1 MILTEQQEMIRES
14 AARFAEERLA
24 PNSRKWETAE
34 AVDPDVLREMGQLGF
49 MGMTVPEAYNGAGL
63 DYVSYALALME
74 IAAGDGAVSTIM
86 SVNNA
91 PVCAILPSNITCTTS
106 GWMYRRMRV

>member
-34 AVDPDVLREMGQLGF
+34 AVDPAVLR
-49 MGMTVPEAYNGAGL
+49 
-63 DYVSYALALME
+63 
-74 IAAGDGAVSTIM
+74 
-86 SVNNA
+86 
-91 PVCAILPSNITCTTS
+91 
-106 GWMYRRMRV
+106 